1 MEKYGWRII
10 ERKLTDEEKAQG
22 IIYKSQVN
30 HGTDIG
36 SIYTVNKNEENWKL
50 KLKSLKKNADLKRI
64 AKQFNYTIVE
74 IIWK

>member
-36 SIYTVNKNEENWKL
+36 TIYTVSTKEDNWKT
-50 KLKSLKKNADLKRI
+50 KLKALKKNTELKRI
-64 AKQFNYTIVE
+64 AKLYNYTIVE